1 MPVKHAFTNPK
12 SDGGDATVTRPSDWN
27 ANHTGIWT
35 RRLTAGNAVSAV
47 TSMAD
52 VSSTDL
58 TVPIAASTSYF
69 FRFSG
74 TYITNA
80 ATTAIRLSI
89 NGPASPTFLGMWN
102 TNVSLGHV
110 TTVTF
115 NAMGLTGTSYNT
127 AVVAGTAGPGAVVS
141 PFYLE
146 GIIENGSNAGD
157 LRPRFASEVAV
168 ASGLTI
174 HRGAIFQVFQV
185 DN

>member
-1 MPVKHAFTNPK
+1 VAVKHAFTNPK
-12 SDGGDATVTRPSDWN
+12 SDGGDATVVRPSDWN
-27 ANHTGIWT
+27 ASHTGVWV
-35 RRLTAGNAVSAV
+35 RRLTANAVSAV

-52 VSSTDL
+52 VNGTDL
-58 TVPIAASTSYF
+58 TVAIAASTAYY

-80 ATTAIRLSI
+80 TTTAIRLSV
-89 NGPASPTFLGMWN
+89 NGPASPTFLGMWDL
-102 TNVSLGHV
+102 NVSLGHV

-115 NAMGLTGTSYNT
+115 NAMGLTGTSYDT

-141 PFYLE
+141 PFFLE
-146 GIIENGSNAGD
+146 GIIENGANAGN

-174 HRGAIFQVFQV
+174 HRGATFMVFQV